1 MAFGYLAFD
10 HLRYVLGDVALLE
23 GMGII
28 PGFAHG
34 VIDRS
39 HNRAELGVACSPSS
53 ILLTAPIAFLA
64 AITMGFVQLIVAI
77 GMLLGVEENRRG
89 KHRVGERDV
98 LAKQTFDKGKLAMLG
113 VVLREAQVDGARHV
127 AKIVVMVLGE
137 FRVGDAI
144 G

>member
-1 MAFGYLAFD
+1 MAPGYLAFD

-28 PGFAHG
+28 PGFAHS

-39 HNRAELGVACSPSS
+39 HDRAKLGVARSPAA
-53 ILLTAPIAFLA
+53 ILLAAPIAFLT
-64 AITMGFVQLIVAI
+64 AIAMEFVQLIFAI
-77 GMLLGVEENRRG
+77 GMHIGVKENCRG

-98 LAKQTFDKGKLAMLG
+98 LAKQTFDKGELAMLG
-113 VVLREAQVDGARHV
+113 VVLRQTQIDGACHV
-127 AKIVVMVLGE
+127 AKIVVVVLGE
-137 FRVGDAI
+137 FRVSDAI